1 MGGLTVGSSK
11 SSSFDI
17 NRTSAD
23 LVVLDDAEGSR
34 GFQERAL
41 FKAGFRCVSAYPASQ
56 SVIKEHLSRSRNAKA
71 DLVLFGLEADKE
83 ASYENLKYLRQEF
96 EGPVLATTR
105 NFNAEARQR
114 AQAMGIADYLA
125 IEECGEEGLELKVE
139 TVLTSYRI
147 DSMVQENDQR
157 TQELFVNIL
166 TVMVKI
172 LESKDPYTRFHSHS
186 VAKWSRMIGR
196 RKGLSEDELNRLGLA
211 ALFHDF
217 GKIGIPDEILS
228 KTSRLTDEE
237 FETMKKH
244 PTIARDLL
252 ASLEPLSDLLPGI
265 THHHERWDGRGYPS
279 KLKGDD
285 IPLWARII
293 ALADSYDTMA
303 TRRAYKEPYSREK
316 VLAELEKGRGT
327 QFDPELTDHML
338 AILSENAR

>member
-1 MGGLTVGSSK
+1 L
-11 SSSFDI
+11 
-17 NRTSAD
+17 
-23 LVVLDDAEGSR
+23 VLDDSESTR

-41 FKAGFRCVSAYPASQ
+41 FKAGYKKVSAYPASPAA
-56 SVIKEHLSRSRNAKA
+56 IKEHVSRQRSTHT
-71 DLVLFGLEADKE
+71 DLVLFGVDSSAGNWD
-83 ASYENLKYLRQEF
+83 SLKLLRQEY
-96 EGPVLATTR
+96 EGPVLVTTR
-105 NFNAEARQR
+105 NYNAEARDR
-114 AQAMGIADYLA
+114 ALKLGLSEYLA
-125 IEECGEEGLELKVE
+125 IEDCGEEGLELKVE
-139 TVLTSYRI
+139 TVLTTHRI
-147 DSMVQENDQR
+147 DSMVQENDAR

-217 GKIGIPDEILS
+217 GKIGIPDEILC
-228 KTSRLTDEE
+228 KTTHLTEEE
-237 FETMKKH
+237 FTIMKKH

-279 KLKGDD
+279 KLSGEE

-293 ALADSYDTMA
+293 ALADSYDTMSA
-303 TRRAYKEPYSREK
+303 RRSYKEPYSREK
-316 VLAELEKGRGT
+316 VVAELVKGKGS
-327 QFDPELTDHML
+327 QFDPELTEHML
-338 AILSENAR
+338 AILKETV

>member
-1 MGGLTVGSSK
+1 MSRPSTT
-11 SSSFDI
+11 FDV
-17 NRTSAD
+17 NRISAD
-23 LVVLDDAEGSR
+23 LVVLDDVESTR

-41 FKAGFRCVSAYPASQ
+41 FKAGYKCVSAYPASQ
-56 SVIKEHLSRSRNAKA
+56 SVIKEHLSRSRNATA
-71 DLVLFGLEADKE
+71 DMVLFGIDTSSSTSLD
-83 ASYENLKYLRQEF
+83 NLKLLRDEF
-96 EGPVLATTR
+96 AGPVLATTR
-105 NFNAEARQR
+105 NFNAEARER
-114 AQAMGIADYLA
+114 AQSLGIADYLA

-139 TVLTSYRI
+139 TVLTSFRI
-147 DSMVQENDQR
+147 DTLVQENDQR
-157 TQELFVNIL
+157 TQDLFVNIL

-196 RKGLSEDELNRLGLA
+196 RKGLTEDELNRLGLA

-217 GKIGIPDEILS
+217 GKIGIPDDILC
-228 KTSRLTDEE
+228 KTGKLTDEE

-293 ALADSYDTMA
+293 ALADSYDTMS
-303 TRRAYKEPYSREK
+303 TRRSYKEPYSREK
-316 VLAELEKGRGT
+316 VLSELEKGKGT
-327 QFDPELTDHML
+327 QFDPELTEHL
-338 AILSENAR
+338 LGILKENAQ

>member
-1 MGGLTVGSSK
+1 MSRPSTT
-11 SSSFDI
+11 FDV
-17 NRTSAD
+17 NRISTD
-23 LVVLDDAEGSR
+23 LVVLDDVESTR

-41 FKAGFRCVSAYPASQ
+41 FKAGYKCVSAYPASQ
-56 SVIKEHLSRSRNAKA
+56 SVIKEHLSRSRNATA
-71 DLVLFGLEADKE
+71 DMVLFGIDTSSSTSLD
-83 ASYENLKYLRQEF
+83 NLKLLRDEF
-96 EGPVLATTR
+96 AGPVLATTR
-105 NFNAEARQR
+105 NFNAEARER
-114 AQAMGIADYLA
+114 AQSLGIADYLA

-139 TVLTSYRI
+139 TVLTSFRI
-147 DSMVQENDQR
+147 DTLVQENDQR
-157 TQELFVNIL
+157 TQDLFVNIL

-196 RKGLSEDELNRLGLA
+196 RKGLTEDELNRLGLA

-217 GKIGIPDEILS
+217 GKIGIPDDILC
-228 KTSRLTDEE
+228 KTGKLTDEE

-279 KLKGDD
+279 KLKGED

-293 ALADSYDTMA
+293 ALADSYDTMS
-303 TRRAYKEPYSREK
+303 TRRSYKEPYSREK
-316 VLAELEKGRGT
+316 VLSELEKGKGT
-327 QFDPELTDHML
+327 QFDPELTEHL
-338 AILSENAR
+338 LGILKENAQ

>member
-1 MGGLTVGSSK
+1 M
-11 SSSFDI
+11 
-17 NRTSAD
+17 NRISAD
-23 LVVLDDAEGSR
+23 LVVLDDVESTR

-41 FKAGFRCVSAYPASQ
+41 FKAGYKCVSAYPASQ
-56 SVIKEHLSRSRNAKA
+56 SVIKEHLSRSRNATA
-71 DLVLFGLEADKE
+71 DMVLFGIDTSSSTSLD
-83 ASYENLKYLRQEF
+83 NLKLLRDEF
-96 EGPVLATTR
+96 AGPVLATTR
-105 NFNAEARQR
+105 NFNAEARER
-114 AQAMGIADYLA
+114 AQSLGIADYLA

-139 TVLTSYRI
+139 TVLTSFRI
-147 DSMVQENDQR
+147 DTLVQENDQR
-157 TQELFVNIL
+157 TQDLFVNIL

-196 RKGLSEDELNRLGLA
+196 RKGLTEDELNRLGLA

-217 GKIGIPDEILS
+217 GKIGIPDDILC
-228 KTSRLTDEE
+228 KTGKLTDEE

-279 KLKGDD
+279 KLKGED

-293 ALADSYDTMA
+293 ALADSYDTMS
-303 TRRAYKEPYSREK
+303 TRRSYKEPYSREK
-316 VLAELEKGRGT
+316 VLSELEKGKGT
-327 QFDPELTDHML
+327 QFDPELTEHL
-338 AILSENAR
+338 LGILKENAQ

>member
-1 MGGLTVGSSK
+1 M
-11 SSSFDI
+11 
-17 NRTSAD
+17 NRISTD
-23 LVVLDDAEGSR
+23 LVVLDDVESTR

-41 FKAGFRCVSAYPASQ
+41 FKAGYKCVSAYPASQ
-56 SVIKEHLSRSRNAKA
+56 SVIKEHLSRSRNATA
-71 DLVLFGLEADKE
+71 DMVLFGIDTSSSTSLD
-83 ASYENLKYLRQEF
+83 NLKLLRDEF
-96 EGPVLATTR
+96 AGPVLATTR
-105 NFNAEARQR
+105 NFNAEARER
-114 AQAMGIADYLA
+114 AQSLGIADYLA

-139 TVLTSYRI
+139 TVLTSFRI
-147 DSMVQENDQR
+147 DTLVQENDQR
-157 TQELFVNIL
+157 TQDLFVNIL

-196 RKGLSEDELNRLGLA
+196 RKGLTEDELNRLGLA

-217 GKIGIPDEILS
+217 GKIGIPDDILC
-228 KTSRLTDEE
+228 KTGKLTDDE

-279 KLKGDD
+279 KLKGED

-293 ALADSYDTMA
+293 ALADSYDTMS
-303 TRRAYKEPYSREK
+303 TRRSYKEPYSREK
-316 VLAELEKGRGT
+316 VLSELEKGKGT
-327 QFDPELTDHML
+327 QFDPELTEHL
-338 AILSENAR
+338 LGILKENAQ

>member
-1 MGGLTVGSSK
+1 M
-11 SSSFDI
+11 
-17 NRTSAD
+17 
-23 LVVLDDAEGSR
+23 LDDQEASR

-41 FKAGFRCVSAYPASQ
+41 FKAGFKCVSAYPASQ
-56 SVIKEHLSRSRNAKA
+56 TAIRDHLARSRNAKT
-71 DLVLFGLEADKE
+71 DLVVFGIDTSNET
-83 ASYENLKYLRQEF
+83 SYDNLKYLRQEF

-114 AQAMGIADYLA
+114 AQSLGIDEYLA
-125 IEECGEEGLELKVE
+125 IDECGEEGLELKVE
-139 TVLTSYRI
+139 TVLTSFRI
-147 DSMVQENDQR
+147 DTMVQETDSR
-157 TQELFVNIL
+157 TQELFVSIL

-172 LESKDPYTRFHSHS
+172 LDSKDPYTRFHSHS

-196 RKGLSEDELNRLGLA
+196 RKGLNEDELNRLGLA

-228 KTSRLTDEE
+228 KTSRLTEDE

-265 THHHERWDGRGYPS
+265 THHHERWDGRGYPA
-279 KLKGDD
+279 KLKGEE

-293 ALADSYDTMA
+293 ALADSYDTMS
-303 TRRAYKEPYSREK
+303 TRRSYKEPYSREK
-316 VLAELEKGRGT
+316 VLSELEKGKGT
-327 QFDPELTDHML
+327 QFDPELTEHLL
-338 AILSENAR
+338 AILKDNAK

>member
-1 MGGLTVGSSK
+1 VATK

-17 NRTSAD
+17 HRTSAD
-23 LVVLDDAEGSR
+23 LVVLDDVESLR

-56 SVIKEHLSRSRNAKA
+56 TVIKEHCSRSRNAKA
-71 DLVLFGLEADKE
+71 DLVLFGIDDTGSD
-83 ASYENLKYLRQEF
+83 ASFDNLKLLRQEF

-114 AQAMGIADYLA
+114 AQALGIADYLA

-157 TQELFVNIL
+157 TQDLFVNIL
-166 TVMVKI
+166 TVMVRI

-196 RKGLSEDELNRLGLA
+196 RKGLTEDELNRLGLA

-228 KTSRLTDEE
+228 KTGKLTDEE

-244 PTIARDLL
+244 PVIARDLL

-265 THHHERWDGRGYPS
+265 LHHHERWDGRGYPA

-285 IPLWARII
+285 ITLWARII
-293 ALADSYDTMA
+293 ALADSYDTMS
-303 TRRAYKEPYSREK
+303 TRRSYKEPYTREK
-316 VLAELEKGRGT
+316 VLSELERGRGT
-327 QFDPELTDHML
+327 QFDPELTDFML
-338 AILSENAR
+338 TILKENAK

>member
-1 MGGLTVGSSK
+1 M
-11 SSSFDI
+11 
-17 NRTSAD
+17 NRISTD
-23 LVVLDDAEGSR
+23 LVVLDDVESTR

-41 FKAGFRCVSAYPASQ
+41 FKAGYKCVSAYPASQ
-56 SVIKEHLSRSRNAKA
+56 SVIKEHLSRSRNATA
-71 DLVLFGLEADKE
+71 DMVLFGIDTSSSTSLD
-83 ASYENLKYLRQEF
+83 NLKLLRDEF
-96 EGPVLATTR
+96 AGPVLATTR
-105 NFNAEARQR
+105 NFNAEARER
-114 AQAMGIADYLA
+114 AQSLGIADYLA

-139 TVLTSYRI
+139 TVLTSFRI
-147 DSMVQENDQR
+147 DTLVQENDQR
-157 TQELFVNIL
+157 TQDLFVNIL

-196 RKGLSEDELNRLGLA
+196 RKGLTEDELNRLGLA

-217 GKIGIPDEILS
+217 GKIGIPDDILC
-228 KTSRLTDEE
+228 KTGKLTDEE

-279 KLKGDD
+279 KLKGED

-293 ALADSYDTMA
+293 ALADSYDTMS
-303 TRRAYKEPYSREK
+303 TRRSYKEPYSREK
-316 VLAELEKGRGT
+316 VLSELEKGKGT
-327 QFDPELTDHML
+327 QFDPELTEHL
-338 AILSENAR
+338 LGILKENAQ

>member
-1 MGGLTVGSSK
+1 MSRPSTT
-11 SSSFDI
+11 FDV
-17 NRTSAD
+17 NRISTD
-23 LVVLDDAEGSR
+23 LVVLDDVESTR

-41 FKAGFRCVSAYPASQ
+41 FKAGYKCVSAYPASQ
-56 SVIKEHLSRSRNAKA
+56 SVIKEHLSRSRNATA
-71 DLVLFGLEADKE
+71 DMVLFGIDTSSSTSLD
-83 ASYENLKYLRQEF
+83 NLKLLRNEF
-96 EGPVLATTR
+96 AGPVLATTR
-105 NFNAEARQR
+105 NFNAEARER
-114 AQAMGIADYLA
+114 AQSLGIADYLA

-139 TVLTSYRI
+139 TVLTSFRI
-147 DSMVQENDQR
+147 DTLVQENDQR
-157 TQELFVNIL
+157 TQDLFVNTL

-196 RKGLSEDELNRLGLA
+196 RKGLTEDELNRLGLA

-217 GKIGIPDEILS
+217 GKIGIPDDILC
-228 KTSRLTDEE
+228 KTGKLTDEE

-279 KLKGDD
+279 KLKGED

-293 ALADSYDTMA
+293 ALADSYDTMS
-303 TRRAYKEPYSREK
+303 TRRSYKEPYSREK
-316 VLAELEKGRGT
+316 VLSELEKGKGT
-327 QFDPELTDHML
+327 QFDPELTEHL
-338 AILSENAR
+338 LGILKENAQ